1 MKSHE
6 WHERDP
12 ETRAMRYYR
21 ATKFAKKWT
30 VMTTLATDEEW
41 ITYDPVPLDILE
53 ELRDLLVKKYQRRR
67 IPFEDVLVIN
77 QMIESAGGA
86 PAEGRNHL

>member
-12 ETRAMRYYR
+12 ETRAMRYFR
-21 ATKFAKKWT
+21 ATKFNKQWT

-41 ITYDPVPLDILE
+41 ITYDAVPLDILE
-53 ELRDLLVKKYQRRR
+53 ELRTVLVNKYQRRR
-67 IPFEDVLVIN
+67 IPYEDVLSIN
-77 QMIESAGGA
+77 LMSEAAGGP
-86 PAEGRNHL
+86 PAEGRDHH